1 MRHTPRHLTALLALS
16 LLLSACTAAAEEAQ
30 QPADATPRPIEATA
44 TARAT
49 SAAAGTTASVA
60 TASVATASVATAS
73 VATAS
78 VATAQPALPEADATQ
93 APLPDAA
100 DLTQTAG
107 RNADGTYYL
116 GSPDAPV
123 TVFDYGDF
131 L

>member
-73 VATAS
+73 VATA
-78 VATAQPALPEADATQ
+78 QPALPEADATQ